1 MRNHQHV
8 SHSAAALRAAENEG
22 TQCRSSFRQFTSRL
36 QSGSFLAL
44 LLVYA
49 LKCGVHQ
56 DAREYHCS
64 ICNKNFSCSSLISR
78 HADSASSETRI
89 HLLQPKS
96 LQFLFQICTECEEYL
111 YELLMQGHEDA
122 VTTVRTNCLIFYVTA
137 AEEIRKRLLI
147 NNKFLLKLQVF
158 RPFVSLFNTD
168 RETSFNDV
176 SFIAKTI
183 DSVDED
189 ALKKEWIALPLD
201 FTMEEKQ
208 NLSKLNFDNMWKEIL
223 HPKHSNNI
231 TKYPNLT
238 NVLNAVRSLPNSNA
252 DPERMFSSLSNLKT
266 KNRNRLSSASINA
279 TCILKSGLWARGE
292 TCLNMMIEE
301 KYLSLMSTD
310 KLYANIAKKKRRTL
324 RLHAVNDNEIA
335 GPSWAR

>member
-1 MRNHQHV
+1 
-8 SHSAAALRAAENEG
+8 
-22 TQCRSSFRQFTSRL
+22 
-36 QSGSFLAL
+36 
-44 LLVYA
+44 
-49 LKCGVHQ
+49 
-56 DAREYHCS
+56 
-64 ICNKNFSCSSLISR
+64 
-78 HADSASSETRI
+78 
-89 HLLQPKS
+89 
-96 LQFLFQICTECEEYL
+96 
-111 YELLMQGHEDA
+111 MQGHEDA
-122 VTTVRTNCLIFYVTA
+122 VTTVRTNYLMFYVTA
-137 AEEIRKRLLI
+137 AEEIRKRLPI

-158 RPFVSLFNTD
+158 RLFVSLFNTD

-183 DSVDED
+183 DSVDEN

-208 NLSKLNFDNMWKEIL
+208 NLSKLNFDNMWKKIL
-223 HPKHSNNI
+223 HPKHPNNI

-238 NVLNAVRSLPNSNA
+238 NVLNVVRSLPNSNA

-279 TCILKSGLWARGE
+279 TCVLKSGLRARGE

-310 KLYANIAKKKRRTL
+310 KLYANIAKKKRSIL

-335 GPSWAR
+335 GPSWAG